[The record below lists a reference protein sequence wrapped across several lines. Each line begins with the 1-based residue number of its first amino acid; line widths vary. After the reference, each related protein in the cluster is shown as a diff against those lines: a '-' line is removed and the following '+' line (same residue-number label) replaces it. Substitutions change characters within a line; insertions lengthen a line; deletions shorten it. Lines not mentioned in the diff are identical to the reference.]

1 MGFFF
6 RFQAFAANSCWK
18 NATEICYEWTNIR
31 TDGQTDRQGYTF
43 PFGAGE
49 KNTLKFP
56 IHNNS
61 AISRIIL
68 IKIWMKSNNNKFHDF
83 CLKNVIFL
91 FSGQKY
97 FICLRMTNE
106 ILQDR
111 EFINSRFNNFLFKNR
126 IETLIWNMF

>member
-1 MGFFF
+1 MVFFLDF
-6 RFQAFAANSCWK
+6 KHLQLIVAEKMRQKFV
-18 NATEICYEWTNIR
+18 TNGR
-31 TDGQTDRQGYTF
+31 TYGRTARPTDKDIPSPSERG
-43 PFGAGE
+43 
-49 KNTLKFP
+49 KKTLKFP

-68 IKIWMKSNNNKFHDF
+68 IKIWMKSNNNKFHDY
-83 CLKNVIFL
+83 CLKNVFFL
-91 FSGQKY
+91 FSRQKY

-111 EFINSRFNNFLFKNR
+111 EFINSRFNSFLFKNR